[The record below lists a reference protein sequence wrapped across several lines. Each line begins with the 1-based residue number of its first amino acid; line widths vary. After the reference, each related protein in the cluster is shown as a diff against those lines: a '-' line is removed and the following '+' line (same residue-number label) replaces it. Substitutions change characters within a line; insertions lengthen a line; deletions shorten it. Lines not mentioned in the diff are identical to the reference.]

1 MKISNGVSYVNY
13 NNSNLNFKG
22 LNKVHLPQNQTA
34 GSVKNGH
41 KRSILALALLFFGGI
56 AALQCLSSG
65 AFESSIKDAKE
76 KFENLIY
83 NIKEQNRIDKLPDGI
98 DKECQQKLF
107 DLKKEIEKGW

>member
-1 MKISNGVSYVNY
+1 MKISNGVLHVNY

-22 LNKVHLPQNQTA
+22 LNKVHLPQNQTT

-41 KRSILALALLFFGGI
+41 KSSILALALLFFGGI
-56 AALQCLSSG
+56 AALQGLSSG

-98 DKECQQKLF
+98 DKEYQQKLF